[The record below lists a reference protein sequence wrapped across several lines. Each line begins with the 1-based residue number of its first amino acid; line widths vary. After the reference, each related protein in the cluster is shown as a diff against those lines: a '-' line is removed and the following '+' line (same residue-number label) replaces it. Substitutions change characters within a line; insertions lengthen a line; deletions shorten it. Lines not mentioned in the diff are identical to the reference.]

1 MMSWND
7 MTMCILYF
15 FIHAYFVNVTP
26 IFNMYIY
33 LIKTYISNIVRKT
46 HFWNDLPQ
54 VRSKLKDLKA
64 K

>member
-15 FIHAYFVNVTP
+15 FIHAYFVNVTAN
-26 IFNMYIY
+26 FQHV
-33 LIKTYISNIVRKT
+33 IKTYISNIVRKT
-46 HFWNDLPQ
+46 HFWNDFPQ